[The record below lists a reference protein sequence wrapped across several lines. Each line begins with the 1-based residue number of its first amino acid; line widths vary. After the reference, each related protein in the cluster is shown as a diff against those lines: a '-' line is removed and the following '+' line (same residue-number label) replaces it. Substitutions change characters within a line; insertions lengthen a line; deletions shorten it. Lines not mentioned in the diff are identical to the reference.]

1 MANKTYMYTDLKD
14 RKKKHNLTEVEILSC
29 GKMYYYTEY
38 VKTVFPGIY
47 KLNPVANRSE
57 YIADKDMPFCPICNT
72 RMYVL
77 EFKGYYDKLTTWK
90 CACDELPP
98 PTRFQYSEYG
108 KLHAEELYK
117 GQLG

>member
-1 MANKTYMYTDLKD
+1 MATKTIIFTSFRDKMHAYTTVD
-14 RKKKHNLTEVEILSC
+14 REKVAGGTME
-29 GKMYYYTEY
+29 YTRKYERI
-38 VKTVFPGIY
+38 FPGVY
-47 KLNPVANRSE
+47 RLCPPANRSE

>member
-1 MANKTYMYTDLKD
+1 MANKTFMYTGFRDKARL
-14 RKKKHNLTEVEILSC
+14 HNPTEFIKTTGGTIKYTRMYEKIL
-29 GKMYYYTEY
+29 
-38 VKTVFPGIY
+38 PGVY
-47 KLNPVANRSE
+47 RLVPSANRME